1 MVPDRVAPG
10 AGLVPI
16 SSRTTPPRTACH
28 DASVTLTWIP
38 GESTSFA
45 LTAAGGGMVKST
57 WAAARLGLYAGDQL
71 GSVLS
76 PEAFVSRVSPD
87 PSAFMT

>member
-1 MVPDRVAPG
+1 
-10 AGLVPI
+10 
-16 SSRTTPPRTACH
+16 
-28 DASVTLTWIP
+28 
-38 GESTSFA
+38 
-45 LTAAGGGMVKST
+45 MVKST